1 MVQDQGKFISSAIGE
16 VMNTALL
23 GILLAV
29 FVLFIFLRRIGT
41 TIVVSIAIPV
51 SIIATFNLMYFNH
64 LTLNIMTLGGLALGA
79 GMLVDNAIVVLE
91 NIFRNHESGMSLKEA
106 AVEGTAEVGGAIT
119 ASTITTIVVFLPIV
133 YLHGASGE
141 MFKDQAW
148 TVAFSLISS
157 LFVAIL
163 VIPLLVSRFFKD
175 RPAKEIEK
183 ESVRIGWYP
192 SLLRKLLQRKTIIII
207 LAALL
212 LGGTWLILPHVG
224 SEFMPRTESNEFT
237 VELKLPEGTRLERT
251 AETTL
256 QIEEIIKNLLGE
268 RVKMVYSHTGANTTT
283 GGSETDMFR
292 NENSSRIRVFL
303 EDEYA
308 GYSEQAIELL
318 GQKLKD
324 IPDTEVTFTR
334 DESAIQSTLG
344 TSEAPFIVEISG
356 KEREVMEG
364 ITAEVRRI
372 LTENANLYNITT
384 SLDNGTPEVD
394 IVVDR
399 FKASY
404 YGIPVESI
412 VSQVESYLTGTDA
425 GEFETGGEI
434 KDITVKLEEIPL
446 NSLQNLIISSGT
458 MSIPLSDIA
467 RIDIVRSP
475 GEITRNNQK
484 RTSYVY
490 AIVNNDIPFD
500 QIVNES
506 ETLLSQIVLPSEYK
520 IEVTGEELKRKES
533 VANLTFALILSV
545 ILVYMVLASQFESL
559 IHPFVIL
566 LTIPLA
572 VVGSIWTFY
581 FLDKSLNMM
590 AYIGIIML
598 AGIAVNDSII
608 LIDRINQL
616 RLGGLKR
623 VDAIV
628 TAGGQRIRPIIMTSV
643 TTILALLPLTFGFGQ
658 SASLRSPMALAVIG
672 GLITATI
679 LTLIVIPCVYWA
691 LDSIRDL
698 FGKRDIYVD

>member
-1 MVQDQGKFISSAIGE
+1 
-16 VMNTALL
+16 
-23 GILLAV
+23 
-29 FVLFIFLRRIGT
+29 
-41 TIVVSIAIPV
+41 
-51 SIIATFNLMYFNH
+51 
-64 LTLNIMTLGGLALGA
+64 
-79 GMLVDNAIVVLE
+79 
-91 NIFRNHESGMSLKEA
+91 
-106 AVEGTAEVGGAIT
+106 
-119 ASTITTIVVFLPIV
+119 
-133 YLHGASGE
+133 
-141 MFKDQAW
+141 
-148 TVAFSLISS
+148 
-157 LFVAIL
+157 
-163 VIPLLVSRFFKD
+163 
-175 RPAKEIEK
+175 
-183 ESVRIGWYP
+183 
-192 SLLRKLLQRKTIIII
+192 
-207 LAALL
+207 
-212 LGGTWLILPHVG
+212 
-224 SEFMPRTESNEFT
+224 
-237 VELKLPEGTRLERT
+237 
-251 AETTL
+251 
-256 QIEEIIKNLLGE
+256 
-268 RVKMVYSHTGANTTT
+268 MVYSHTGANTTT

-506 ETLLSQIVLPSEYK
+506 ETLLSQIALPNEYK